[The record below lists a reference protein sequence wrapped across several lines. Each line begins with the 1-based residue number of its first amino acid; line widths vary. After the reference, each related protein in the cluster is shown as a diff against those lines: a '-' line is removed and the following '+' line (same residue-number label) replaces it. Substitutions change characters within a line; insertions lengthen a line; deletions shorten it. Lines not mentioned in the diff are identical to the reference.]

1 MGLIDLP
8 APLFSSI
15 DDVLALYVPAVLR
28 LMLWGVLSGWLTML
42 LYGRFSN
49 QESITRV
56 KKQQKEQQKVMMD
69 FEGEFDELLP
79 LIRSTLGLG
88 FRQLRLALGPA
99 LLASLPVL
107 VIVVWV
113 AGHFAYQTPAP
124 ADVISFTA
132 LPEVDERYRW
142 SPPQARDDSSS
153 GWLVE
158 WPEESQ
164 SALLTIDGEPVL
176 TLPLE
181 QNIAVI
187 HKQQWWNFLVANP
200 LGYLPEDSTS
210 EQISI
215 DLPARQMLNF
225 GPGWMRG
232 WMFTYFLTF
241 LLSSIGFKFVLR
253 IE

>member
-8 APLFSSI
+8 ALLFSSI
-15 DDVLALYVPAVLR
+15 DDVLALYVPVVLR
-28 LMLWGVLSGWLTML
+28 LMLWGILGGWLTML
-42 LYGRFSN
+42 LYRRFSK
-49 QESITRV
+49 QERIAQV

-113 AGHFAYQTPAP
+113 AGQFAYQSPAP
-124 ADVISFTA
+124 ADVIKFTA

-142 SPPQARDDSSS
+142 SPSQTRDASFS

-164 SALLTIDGEPVL
+164 SALLAIDGEPVL

-200 LGYLPEDSTS
+200 LGYLPENSTI
-210 EQISI
+210 EQITI
-215 DLPARQMLNF
+215 GLPERQVLNF
-225 GPGWMRG
+225 GPGWVRG
-232 WMFTYFLTF
+232 WVFTFFLTF
-241 LLSSIGFKFVLR
+241 LLSSVAFKFVLR

>member
-28 LMLWGVLSGWLTML
+28 LMFWGLLSGWFTML
-42 LYGRFSN
+42 LYRRFSN
-49 QESITRV
+49 QESIAQA
-56 KKQQKEQQKVMMD
+56 KKQQKEQQKIMMD

-79 LIRSTLGLG
+79 LISSTLGLG

-99 LLASLPVL
+99 LFASLPVL

-113 AGHFAYQTPAP
+113 AGQFAYQTPAP
-124 ADVISFTA
+124 ADVIRFTA
-132 LPEVDERYRW
+132 LPQVDERYRW

-153 GWLVE
+153 GWLVA

-164 SALLTIDGEPVL
+164 SASLAIDGESVL

-187 HKQQWWNFLVANP
+187 HKQLWWNFLVANP
-200 LGYLPEDSTS
+200 LGYLPEDSTI
-210 EQISI
+210 EQITI
-215 DLPARQMLNF
+215 DLPERHVLNF

-232 WMFTYFLTF
+232 WMVTFFVTF
-241 LLSSIGFKFVLR
+241 LLSSVGFKFVLR